1 VATRMVRLSLG
12 QEGTKLLEDWLD
24 EIRWECRH
32 GAYSFY
38 SGSLDDSPDDVVSVP
53 ASHTE
58 TLFIEGSFKRRAS
71 FDVSYP
77 KKARARARARARSCS
92 RNSHPSFHRGLCP
105 AGVAP
110 CTPAFPCP
118 NSFRAATHPFGLGNC
133 ATPSARGRD
142 AGNSV
147 AQTRRA
153 ASLAV
158 GPWNRFQ
165 NPLRYRRQIS
175 AQARV
180 RKDPCSV
187 PRRAILGLTL
197 RRHSSRRLLSWS

>member
-1 VATRMVRLSLG
+1 MMEYPRPIYIQKLSLLR
-12 QEGTKLLEDWLD
+12 EALSAAHLSMF
-24 EIRWECRH
+24 R
-32 GAYSFY
+32 
-38 SGSLDDSPDDVVSVP
+38 
-53 ASHTE
+53 
-58 TLFIEGSFKRRAS
+58 TLKN
-71 FDVSYP
+71 
-77 KKARARARARARSCS
+77 ARARARSCS

-165 NPLRYRRQIS
+165 NPLRHRRQIS

-187 PRRAILGLTL
+187 PRRAMLGLTL